1 MLGLLCY
8 HGPSYFT
15 LRYYPN
21 SKATFKQRALQ
32 PSLPNNMIIVKGTP
46 VTARV
51 KLKQGQI
58 RVMFLSPRQTGR
70 QSGTLIDALKALN
83 FQ

>member
-1 MLGLLCY
+1 MLCF
-8 HGPSYFT
+8 HGPSYFV
-15 LRYYPN
+15 LKYYPN

-32 PSLPNNMIIVKGTP
+32 PSMPNNMILVKGTL

-51 KLKQGQI
+51 KLKQSQI
-58 RVMFLSPRQTGR
+58 RVMFLTPRQSHR
-70 QSGTLIDALKALN
+70 QSGTLIDALKILN

>member
-1 MLGLLCY
+1 MCY
-8 HGPSYFT
+8 HGSSYFT
-15 LRYYPN
+15 VQYYPN

-32 PSLPNNMIIVKGTP
+32 PQMANSMVLVKGTP

-51 KLKQGQI
+51 KLKQSQI
-58 RVMFLSPRQTGR
+58 RVMFLTPRQSHR
-70 QSGTLIDALKALN
+70 QSGTLIDALKILN

>member
-8 HGPSYFT
+8 HGPSYF
-15 LRYYPN
+15 LLKYYPN
-21 SKATFKQRALQ
+21 TKATFKQRALQ
-32 PSLPNNMIIVKGTP
+32 PSLPNNMIIVKGTA

-51 KLKQGQI
+51 KLKHSQI
-58 RVMFLSPRQTGR
+58 RVMFLTPRQPLR
-70 QSGTLIDALKALN
+70 QLGTLIDALKALN